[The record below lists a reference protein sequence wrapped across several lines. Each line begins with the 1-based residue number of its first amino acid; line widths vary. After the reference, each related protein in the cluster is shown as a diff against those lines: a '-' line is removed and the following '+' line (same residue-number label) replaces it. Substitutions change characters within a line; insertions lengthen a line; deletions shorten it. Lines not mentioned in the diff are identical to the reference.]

1 MMGIVWFVGLVVK
14 EKDGLRKARE
24 RLIESLSAKGYSK

>member
-1 MMGIVWFVGLVVK
+1 MNIRWITGLIIT

-24 RLIESLSAKGYSK
+24 RLIEQLEKENSQ